1 VRTFKQKFTP
11 LCVISAGPPVWSTS
25 SRPLGRRGVQP
36 QPQQQQF
43 ADTVR
48 PSAVAPFP
56 SPLGRPPRR
65 QPLSVATG
73 QHRHGQDT
81 QQQAASSQL
90 RRLHGQQKAVHS

>member
-1 VRTFKQKFTP
+1 VPTFKYKFTP
-11 LCVISAGPPVWSTS
+11 LCVISAGPAVWSTS

-43 ADTVR
+43 ADVR

-56 SPLGRPPRR
+56 SSLGRPPRR
-65 QPLSVATG
+65 QPLSVPTG

-81 QQQAASSQL
+81 QQQAASAQL
-90 RRLHGQQKAVHS
+90 RRLHGQQEALHS